1 MATRLKGDSS
11 SHKYKQI
18 NIGKIFQAK
27 TMHIVECLYVIRLI
41 TLVMLQ
47 ANLLD
52 IDIAASTL
60 TSWIEGG
67 ERKGNRTERKEK
79 EQERNRERR
88 NSFIIEFWTTHQ
100 LQYSLLIQHIILYSQ
115 SSYSLIII
123 INSPFPEIILV
134 LENECKKKKIYE

>member
-60 TSWIEGG
+60 TSWIGG

-134 LENECKKKKIYE
+134 LENECKKKKNL

>member
-1 MATRLKGDSS
+1 MATRLKGDSL

-18 NIGKIFQAK
+18 NIGKIFQAN

-134 LENECKKKKIYE
+134 LENECKKKNL